1 MAAFAYDERNS
12 DHCDKEAIMT
22 DSTHSTPE
30 FSLKVDGI
38 EGFCPPGEAWAK
50 QHISENKI
58 PVLSC
63 EGPCVRGDIARLA
76 ANMVAEEE
84 PYARCC
90 YQEAFNVPYSSMARW
105 VNEEADKVVM
115 IDGCFLTCVGR
126 TLNNLVE
133 QEKIIHFDALPMY
146 KKYQDVFA
154 MDDVPLE
161 ERRAVARQVADEI
174 LTKLKQEKESE
185 TSEG

>member
-1 MAAFAYDERNS
+1 MAALAYHERNS
-12 DHCDKEAIMT
+12 DHCDQEAIMT

-30 FSLKVDGI
+30 FSLEVDGI
-38 EGFCPPGEAWAK
+38 QGFCPPGEAWAK
-50 QHISENKI
+50 QHISQNKI

-133 QEKIIHFDALPMY
+133 Q
-146 KKYQDVFA
+146 DVFA

-185 TSEG
+185 TSEA

>member
-1 MAAFAYDERNS
+1 M
-12 DHCDKEAIMT
+12 
-22 DSTHSTPE
+22 
-30 FSLKVDGI
+30 
-38 EGFCPPGEAWAK
+38 
-50 QHISENKI
+50 
-58 PVLSC
+58 
-63 EGPCVRGDIARLA
+63 
-76 ANMVAEEE
+76 
-84 PYARCC
+84 
-90 YQEAFNVPYSSMARW
+90 PYSSMARW

-161 ERRAVARQVADEI
+161 ERRAVARRVADEI